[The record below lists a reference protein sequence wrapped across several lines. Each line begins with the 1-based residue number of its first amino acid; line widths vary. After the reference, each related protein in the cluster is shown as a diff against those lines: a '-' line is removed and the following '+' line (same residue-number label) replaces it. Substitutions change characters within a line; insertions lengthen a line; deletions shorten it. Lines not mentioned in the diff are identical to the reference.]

1 VTVEAINQAFDTPY
15 QKSESEP
22 QLDGQN
28 KNGNFELENYCL
40 QKLSGKG
47 KFTFLPGGC
56 FLAVRAVAPQEFKP

>member
-28 KNGNFELENYCL
+28 KNGNFE
-40 QKLSGKG
+40 SGKL
-47 KFTFLPGGC
+47 LPPE
-56 FLAVRAVAPQEFKP
+56 A